1 MGLGPSVSA
10 RIRAQ
15 IPRGHLVFCTWLR
28 VGSTQRGER
37 FVGSPALVARESEAP
52 RFTRGLDSE
61 VAGRLHVGLQSCAS
75 LELLLRLIGR
85 KGRSAVGS
93 ASPGPGKGKKLQIC
107 TREAAAGL
115 SCSARSAREA
125 SAPARRLGSRASCLA
140 PALAPSPFLPGPASS
155 PDPKAWMAEAFQT
168 WAELRSRGELS
179 GCCELSSGSAT

>member
-1 MGLGPSVSA
+1 MSA
-10 RIRAQ
+10 RVQAQKPGGAFGSLHVPAGGGQAVGRKICGIPCASGSGIRSTRAHELEDLTQ
-15 IPRGHLVFCTWLR
+15 GWLG
-28 VGSTQRGER
+28 GSTW
-37 FVGSPALVARESEAP
+37 GS
-52 RFTRGLDSE
+52 
-61 VAGRLHVGLQSCAS
+61 LQSCVS

-85 KGRSAVGS
+85 TGGSAAGS

-107 TREAAAGL
+107 TREAAADL